1 MRTSITKT
9 SFHPYDWL
17 DCFKETVHHIDT
29 YRAWLFFLSL
39 DDMIDRAST
48 KPRSFSSIRNSL
60 FFIVSVLVLFIST
73 RTNAQREFENK
84 DELMKELD
92 RLSKFTETRI
102 QNKKDVL
109 LARKRALDRE
119 EELDKTIDGLELE
132 DKLERQFESDLAQ
145 VRELGTIEE

>member
-1 MRTSITKT
+1 
-9 SFHPYDWL
+9 
-17 DCFKETVHHIDT
+17 
-29 YRAWLFFLSL
+29 
-39 DDMIDRAST
+39 MIDRAST
-48 KPRSFSSIRNSL
+48 KPRSFSCVRNSL